1 MKNKIVLL
9 LVFALSII
17 CFVNN
22 TMVACPNCK
31 DAFDKG
37 SVEANLGE
45 GFSLSVIFMLV
56 MFMSVLVG
64 FSTKIYFS
72 MKKKNASSHYFDS

>member
-1 MKNKIVLL
+1 MKTKINFIFALL
-9 LVFALSII
+9 LCIVAFTNSKII
-17 CFVNN
+17 
-22 TMVACPNCK
+22 ACPNCK
-31 DAFDKG
+31 DAFEKG

-45 GFSLSVIFMLV
+45 GFSLSVMFMLV